1 MTGAIEPIRPIRLV
15 RRETPRTAAGP
26 PVDPA
31 PAFNVS
37 ITVGPAAPPTTPPRP
52 PTNLDA
58 HLAAQQARVRGL
70 RGGQNVLETA
80 RNTYLQTEFSGPD
93 DRRLHAGKITKTHV

>member
-1 MTGAIEPIRPIRLV
+1 MTGAIGPIRPTTLIRS
-15 RRETPRTAAGP
+15 ETPRSASDRRRDAAP
-26 PVDPA
+26 SV
-31 PAFNVS
+31 NVS

-80 RNTYLQTEFSGPD
+80 RNTYLQTEYSGLD
-93 DRRLHAGKITKTHV
+93 DRRLQVGKITKTDV

>member
-1 MTGAIEPIRPIRLV
+1 MTGAIGPIRPTMLV
-15 RRETPRTAAGP
+15 RRETPRAAG
-26 PVDPA
+26 DRRRDSA
-31 PAFNVS
+31 PAVNVS
-37 ITVGPAAPPTTPPRP
+37 ITVGPASPPTAPTQP

-58 HLAAQQARVRGL
+58 HLMAQQARVRGL

-93 DRRLHAGKITKTHV
+93 DRRLHMGQITKKDV